1 MWICFVSFNLALLPE
16 NDIMFTMWI
25 FNYLLNAGDKQSQLL
40 PSALLPSQTT
50 RSDTELHSLRKRHS
64 FHFGDNKLPSKAP
77 ARQSQTDTKS
87 QSLTASATASG
98 AAAASL
104 SSVQLAA
111 DATAHDDGT
120 GKGKPL
126 RSPDSKP
133 SGPSMAGS
141 DMKQAL
147 PAAVPSMHS
156 IVAQQSRQMPS
167 SSHDMPPVVKSSR
180 ASNSTGNADINKG
193 RRAGV
198 ATAPAESSQFAP
210 AQAAV
215 RSPKH
220 DASIRPDWQ
229 H

>member
-1 MWICFVSFNLALLPE
+1 MGIIWICFVSFNSALLPE
-16 NDIMFTMWI
+16 NEIMFTMWL
-25 FNYLLNAGDKQSQLL
+25 FNDILNAGDKQSPLS
-40 PSALLPSQTT
+40 SALLPSQTT
-50 RSDTELHSLRKRHS
+50 RSDTELHSLRKRQS
-64 FHFGDNKLPSKAP
+64 FHFGDNKLPPKAP
-77 ARQSQTDTKS
+77 AGQSQTDTKA
-87 QSLTASATASG
+87 QSLTASAAASG
-98 AAAASL
+98 AAATSL
-104 SSVQLAA
+104 SSVQSAA

-147 PAAVPSMHS
+147 PAAVQCT
-156 IVAQQSRQMPS
+156 AQQSRQIPS

-180 ASNSTGNADINKG
+180 ASNTTGNANINKG

-220 DASIRPDWQ
+220 AAPIRPDWQ